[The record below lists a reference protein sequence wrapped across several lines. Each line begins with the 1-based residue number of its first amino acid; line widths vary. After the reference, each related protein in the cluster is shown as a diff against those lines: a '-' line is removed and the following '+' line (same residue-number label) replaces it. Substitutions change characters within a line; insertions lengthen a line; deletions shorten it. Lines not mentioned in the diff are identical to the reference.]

1 MKIHEYNEMM
11 AYLLRPAT
19 GDRVKLA
26 GGSGVI
32 DYGKK
37 YLKYKD
43 RPTQER
49 LNRII
54 DDLTAG
60 GAMTPDAA
68 LDIGLRQ
75 IREEIK

>member
-1 MKIHEYNEMM
+1 MKIHEYNQMM

-43 RPTQER
+43 RSTQKR
-49 LNRII
+49 LNKII

-75 IREEIK
+75 IREEIE